1 MGPVGPMGPIGPA
14 GFTGPAGPAGPAG
27 DIGPA
32 GSIGPA
38 GPAGLA
44 GDIGPAGPAGPAGDI
59 GPAGPAGSAGDIGP
73 AGPAG
78 PAGDIGPAG
87 PTGTAALAAYG
98 TFVSTSATGPTI
110 NADESV
116 NLNAVLPADPVG
128 MTYTPGDPTV
138 TLTNAGVYRVDYRI
152 RTTAAGAGAL
162 MELRQGGT
170 AVANSSV
177 SVVAAGETSGVTV
190 ITADA
195 GNTIAIG
202 ITTAQVTLAA
212 GTGAFLDITRIA

>member
-27 DIGPA
+27 D
-32 GSIGPA
+32 IGPA

-177 SVVAAGETSGVTV
+177 SVVAAGETSGVAI
-190 ITADA
+190 ITANPND
-195 GNTIAIG
+195 TIAIG
-202 ITTAQVTLAA
+202 TTAAATLAA
-212 GTGAFLDITRIA
+212 GASAFLDITRIA